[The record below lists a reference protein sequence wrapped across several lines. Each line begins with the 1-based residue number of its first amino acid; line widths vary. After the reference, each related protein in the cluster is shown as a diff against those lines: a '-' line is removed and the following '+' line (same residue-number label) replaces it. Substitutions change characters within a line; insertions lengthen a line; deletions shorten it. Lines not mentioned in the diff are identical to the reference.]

1 MIQVQKDRLC
11 QCCMVY
17 DYRIKR
23 WTFIEKD
30 WCWGKRVQWLFFR
43 RFSAIFPAT
52 FFLWFWWYSSP
63 VHKKA
68 LTYMYIHLIFFFVK
82 FTKKKCFCFFII
94 FIYYFNFNFFN
105 FSLAIVAMLL
115 LYFCFGVM
123 VGASS
128 SRPWVTLILPPCK
141 HNKRIEKIYYSCV
154 LYRLLYLHFVFPFR
168 PWEFF
173 LVESWASS
181 IFMDKSSWQF
191 TAWWRKYRKKTP
203 SV

>member
-115 LYFCFGVM
+115 LYFLFWGHGRSVL
-123 VGASS
+123 VA
-128 SRPWVTLILPPCK
+128 TLGNANPTT
-141 HNKRIEKIYYSCV
+141 
-154 LYRLLYLHFVFPFR
+154 
-168 PWEFF
+168 
-173 LVESWASS
+173 
-181 IFMDKSSWQF
+181 MQ
-191 TAWWRKYRKKTP
+191 TQ
-203 SV
+203 